1 MLCTPLAAQDG
12 GAPAGP
18 PPTPVRV
25 GEVREA
31 MLAPRKKVFGELRAV
46 HRSTIAAEEAGIV
59 RRVVASE
66 GARVDAGA
74 VLVELDDGRLK
85 LELAA
90 AKASHEAA
98 LATVAERDAAVGRER
113 RQVEL
118 LQRAASEGGTNPR
131 EMSDAES
138 DLAVAQ
144 AQASQARAAAMVI
157 EQQAALL
164 ARRLADLSVRAPFAG
179 TVTRRHTDAGAW
191 VPAGGA
197 VVDLVDTALLEG
209 WFDVPQEL
217 YEQAAGLA
225 SADGI
230 EMRSPS
236 GGAVRGSAVRVIPEI
251 DLRAR
256 TFHAVLT
263 VANEKGALAPGL
275 ALTAYV
281 PQGAP
286 RNWLMLPKDAL
297 VYQGVNTLVYV
308 VRGGVALP
316 VQVRVAFPVGDQ
328 VAVEAEQLT
337 AGAQVVIE
345 GNERLMPMAPVA
357 PIAGAV
363 GLPVQD
369 GLGLPVQ
376 SGLERGLPVQVRRG
390 LPVQDLLGLPVQVR
404 AGDEA

>member
-1 MLCTPLAAQDG
+1 
-12 GAPAGP
+12 
-18 PPTPVRV
+18 
-25 GEVREA
+25 
-31 MLAPRKKVFGELRAV
+31 
-46 HRSTIAAEEAGIV
+46 
-59 RRVVASE
+59 
-66 GARVDAGA
+66 VDAGA

-144 AQASQARAAAMVI
+144 AQAAQARAAAMVI

-191 VPAGGA
+191 VAAGGA

-363 GLPVQD
+363 GLPVQ
-369 GLGLPVQ
+369 
-376 SGLERGLPVQVRRG
+376 SGLERGFPVQVRRG

>member
-1 MLCTPLAAQDG
+1 
-12 GAPAGP
+12 
-18 PPTPVRV
+18 
-25 GEVREA
+25 
-31 MLAPRKKVFGELRAV
+31 
-46 HRSTIAAEEAGIV
+46 
-59 RRVVASE
+59 
-66 GARVDAGA
+66 
-74 VLVELDDGRLK
+74 
-85 LELAA
+85 
-90 AKASHEAA
+90 
-98 LATVAERDAAVGRER
+98 
-113 RQVEL
+113 
-118 LQRAASEGGTNPR
+118 
-131 EMSDAES
+131 
-138 DLAVAQ
+138 
-144 AQASQARAAAMVI
+144 
-157 EQQAALL
+157 
-164 ARRLADLSVRAPFAG
+164 
-179 TVTRRHTDAGAW
+179 
-191 VPAGGA
+191 
-197 VVDLVDTALLEG
+197 
-209 WFDVPQEL
+209 
-217 YEQAAGLA
+217 
-225 SADGI
+225 
-230 EMRSPS
+230 MRSPS
-236 GGAVRGSAVRVIPEI
+236 GRAVRGSAVRVIPEI